1 MKGTVL
7 KTSYQAIDRTIEAS
21 DKEELRE
28 KINRI
33 IDEIP
38 PFFQSNKIVLKGII
52 ALSREATELAD

>member
-1 MKGTVL
+1 MKKTVL

-21 DKEELRE
+21 CKEELRE

-38 PFFQSNKIVLKGII
+38 PFFQSNQIVLKGIVT
-52 ALSREATELAD
+52 LSKTATEE

>member
-52 ALSREATELAD
+52 TLSREATELAD

>member
-38 PFFQSNKIVLKGII
+38 PFFQSNKFVLRGII
-52 ALSREATELAD
+52 TLSREATELAD